1 MIISHKPVQSIA
13 QVIMKWRISILLAL
27 VALNLH
33 SAAQKDDN
41 RMPPGTPNQNTET
54 MTMCSNNIGM
64 APSIYYTFN
73 NINKLTL
80 TDDCTPTQPTTAKE
94 MKHSPRPVVKY

>member
-54 MTMCSNNIGM
+54 MNSDIIT
-64 APSIYYTFN
+64 
-73 NINKLTL
+73 TL
-80 TDDCTPTQPTTAKE
+80 YILVSVYVLALPTI
-94 MKHSPRPVVKY
+94 HIR